1 MKIIKKLISTVL
13 ALAIVFTFSSVAFA
27 VEKESVEP
35 LATCNHT
42 WNAGYTEYI
51 ENASINA
58 TSTTCQRRAVTTKTC
73 TKCGQTIVTYSYTN
87 PMPHSNYNLNAT
99 CNGYQQTLTYKC
111 RYCETITKKTQKCP
125 GAGHSGLCPYL
136 PF

>member
-42 WNAGYTEYI
+42 WNCLLYT
-51 ENASINA
+51 S
-58 TSTTCQRRAVTTKTC
+58 
-73 TKCGQTIVTYSYTN
+73 
-87 PMPHSNYNLNAT
+87 
-99 CNGYQQTLTYKC
+99 
-111 RYCETITKKTQKCP
+111 P
-125 GAGHSGLCPYL
+125 G
-136 PF
+136 

>member
-1 MKIIKKLISTVL
+1 MEDKMKIIKKLISTVL

-51 ENASINA
+51 CLLY
-58 TSTTCQRRAVTTKTC
+58 TSPEGIR
-73 TKCGQTIVTYSYTN
+73 I
-87 PMPHSNYNLNAT
+87 
-99 CNGYQQTLTYKC
+99 
-111 RYCETITKKTQKCP
+111 
-125 GAGHSGLCPYL
+125 
-136 PF
+136 

>member
-42 WNAGYTEYI
+42 WNAGYT
-51 ENASINA
+51 
-58 TSTTCQRRAVTTKTC
+58 C
-73 TKCGQTIVTYSYTN
+73 TKCGQTTVTYSYTN

>member
-73 TKCGQTIVTYSYTN
+73 TKCGQTTVTYSYTN
-87 PMPHSNYNLNAT
+87 PVSYTHL
-99 CNGYQQTLTYKC
+99 
-111 RYCETITKKTQKCP
+111 ETGRQ
-125 GAGHSGLCPYL
+125 
-136 PF
+136 